1 MDNQETKFQ
10 LLIENM
16 EDLIFTLD
24 LDLRTTYI
32 NPAVKKVLGY
42 SPEERMRQRP
52 DEQLTPESL
61 KLAVQTLALELE
73 QEKDPSTAPDR
84 SVTLELELFHR
95 DGSTRVMETVFRGF
109 RDRQGKLV
117 GIYGLSRDISTR
129 KRMDESLRESE
140 ERYRDLVESSQDVIC
155 THDLKGNLL
164 SVSGALI
171 RFLGYSRESLLKMNL
186 VDLLVPEMRSRLGAY
201 LAETQSRGRSSG
213 IMQVQ
218 TAGGET
224 RFWEYTNT
232 LRTEG
237 VPVPIVR
244 GMARDITKRRLV
256 EMALRRSETSL
267 QAILRSTA
275 DGILAVS
282 AENKV
287 LFANELF
294 VEMWRIPPALME
306 RGDDSALLQHVLDQL
321 TDPQGFLQKVQELYA
336 SKEDSFDIL
345 DFKDGRVMERLSRPL
360 MQGEQLR
367 GRVWSFRDISERK
380 RKEEA
385 LRQSEERYRAIF
397 EQAVEGFFQSTPGG
411 RWIKVNQALARMC
424 GYASPEEMTASIIDI
439 AEQHY
444 TKREDREEFNRLLW
458 EKGFVENFEH
468 ETRRKDGS
476 IFWTSVSARAVRDGE
491 GRILYYEGTHED
503 IDKRKKAES
512 LLVDAE
518 EQYRSLFETSTNA
531 ILIRN
536 REGRITMVNAAGI
549 YLLGASKAGD
559 LMGRAY
565 LDLVHPED
573 RPLSAERI
581 ERIFQAALSEPS
593 KDHFGQ
599 TAVLPREHRMITL
612 KGDTIYV
619 ESTGVAFHHKGEV
632 FIQGIFRD
640 ITERKRAEEALRQ
653 SEDNYRRLFEESK
666 RAEELYR
673 SLLNSSTDAIVLYD
687 LEGRV
692 RFINPSFTRI
702 FGWTLDELSGKRI
715 PFVPDSEKEASLAQI
730 RQVLSGKPSVNFETR
745 RYDKN
750 DRMLI
755 INLSASRVDDHE
767 GVPAGMLVI
776 LHDVTRTKALEA
788 QIRQA
793 QKMEAIGTLAGGV
806 AHDFNN
812 LLQVISGYAQ
822 LLLWGRSELD
832 PGHNELVEIQKAVQR
847 AAQLVR
853 QLLTFS
859 RKVEGS
865 RRSLDLNQ
873 EILEAEKMLQ
883 RALPKMI
890 TIDLH
895 LGSPLKAIN
904 ADPVQMEQILLNLG
918 SNAADAM
925 PNGGRLVLETRNVR
939 LDEEFCRHHPG
950 AEAGNYVLMSVA
962 DTGQGM
968 DRETVQHIFEPFFT
982 TKEIGKGTGLGLASV
997 YGIVKSH
1004 GGYILCESEPGQGTI
1019 FKIYLPSAQE
1029 REAPIEKGVEEAPS
1043 KGGGE
1048 TLLVVDDEA
1057 AVRELAVQILQRHGY
1072 QVLTADRGEAA
1083 LEIFQSRPGGID
1095 LVILDLGMPGMGG
1108 FNCLRGLLKIDPSVR
1123 ILIASGYSVDAS
1135 VQECL
1140 ESGAVGFIGKPYR
1153 LKDLLAKTR
1162 TVLDGA
1168 AGLP

>member
-1 MDNQETKFQ
+1 MNNQETKFQ
-10 LLIENM
+10 LLIENL

-24 LDLRTTYI
+24 LHLQTTYV
-32 NPAVKKVLGY
+32 NPSVKKVLGY

-61 KLAVQTLALELE
+61 QRALDALIRELDR
-73 QEKDPSTAPDR
+73 EKDPSAAPDR
-84 SVTLELELFHR
+84 SVTLELEFYHR
-95 DGSTRVMETVFRGF
+95 DGSTRILETIFRGL
-109 RDRQGKLV
+109 RDPQGKLV
-117 GIYGLSRDISTR
+117 GIQGLSRDISAR

-155 THDLKGNLL
+155 THDLKGKLL

-186 VDLLVPEMRSRLGAY
+186 VDLLVPEMRNRLGAY

-244 GMARDITKRRLV
+244 GMARDITERRLV

-267 QAILRSTA
+267 QAILGSTA

-282 AENKV
+282 SENKV

-306 RGDDSALLQHVLDQL
+306 GKDDAALLQYVLDQL

-385 LRQSEERYRAIF
+385 LRQSEERYRSIF
-397 EQAVEGFFQSTPGG
+397 EQAVEGFFQSSPEG
-411 RWIKVNQALARMC
+411 RWIKVNQALAGMC
-424 GYASPEEMTASIIDI
+424 GYDSPEEMMTAITDI
-439 AEQHY
+439 GSQHY
-444 TKREDREEFNRLLW
+444 TNRQDRKIFNRLLREQGVV
-458 EKGFVENFEH
+458 EKFEH

-476 IFWTSVSARAVRDGE
+476 TFWISVSARAVRDGE

-503 IDKRKKAES
+503 IDKRKKAER

-536 REGRITMVNAAGI
+536 REGLISMVNVAGI

-573 RPLSAERI
+573 RPLSADRI

-653 SEDNYRRLFEESK
+653 SEDSYRRLFEESK

-673 SLLNSSTDAIVLYD
+673 SLLNSSADAIVVYD
-687 LEGRV
+687 LEGKV
-692 RFINPSFTRI
+692 RFVNPSFTRS
-702 FGWTLDELSGKRI
+702 FGWTSDELMGKRI
-715 PFVPDSEKEASLAQI
+715 PYVPDSEKEATQAEI
-730 RQVLSGKPSVNFETR
+730 RRVLGGGPPVYFESQRLTKDGRILSVTNSGS
-745 RYDKN
+745 RY
-750 DRMLI
+750 
-755 INLSASRVDDHE
+755 DDHE
-767 GVPAGMLVI
+767 GVPAGILVI
-776 LHDVTRTKALEA
+776 LHDTTRTKALEA
-788 QIRQA
+788 QFRQA

-822 LLLWGRSELD
+822 LLLWGKSELD
-832 PGHNELVEIQKAVQR
+832 PGHTELVEIQKAVQR

-859 RKVEGS
+859 RKVGGN
-865 RRSLDLNQ
+865 RRPLDLNQ
-873 EILEAEKMLQ
+873 EILEAEKLLK
-883 RALPKMI
+883 RAIPKMI

-895 LGSPLKAIN
+895 LGSPLEAIN

-925 PNGGRLVLETRNVR
+925 PNGGRLVLETRNVC
-939 LDEEFCRHHPG
+939 LDGEFCRQHSG

-968 DRETVQHIFEPFFT
+968 DRKTVQHIFEPFFT

-1004 GGYILCESEPGQGTI
+1004 GGYILCESEIGEGTI
-1019 FKIYLPSAQE
+1019 FKIYLPAVREKEAQV
-1029 REAPIEKGVEEAPS
+1029 EKGVEEAPL
-1043 KGGGE
+1043 KGGSE
-1048 TLLVVDDEA
+1048 TILVVDDE
-1057 AVRELAVQILQRHGY
+1057 VSIRELAVQILQRHGY
-1072 QVLTADRGEAA
+1072 QVFAADCGEAA
-1083 LEIFQSRPGGID
+1083 LETFRTRPGGID

-1108 FNCLRGLLKIDPSVR
+1108 LNCLRGLSKIDASVR
-1123 ILIASGYSVDAS
+1123 VLIASGYSVDGS

-1140 ESGAVGFIGKPYR
+1140 ESGAAGYIGKPYR
-1153 LKDLLAKTR
+1153 LKDLLAKVR

-1168 AGLP
+1168 